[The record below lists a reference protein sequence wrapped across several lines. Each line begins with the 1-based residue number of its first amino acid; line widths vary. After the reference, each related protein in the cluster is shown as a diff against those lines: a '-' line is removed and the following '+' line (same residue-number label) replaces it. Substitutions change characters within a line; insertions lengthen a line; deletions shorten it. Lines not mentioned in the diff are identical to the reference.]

1 MANCI
6 PGPNLCFLLVGLYV
20 ERESVWLAI
29 EGHHLVHGS
38 DHRLLRRHGSSRRIR
53 TDSQIVRESPTSYR
67 YERRRIVGRDVGK
80 PLVAAVKVRALYLV
94 R

>member
-6 PGPNLCFLLVGLYV
+6 PGPNLCLLLVGLHV

-38 DHRLLRRHGSSRRIR
+38 DHRLLRCRGSSRWIR
-53 TDSQIVRESPTSYR
+53 TDSQIVRASLPPLSAMSARESLG
-67 YERRRIVGRDVGK
+67 RR
-80 PLVAAVKVRALYLV
+80 
-94 R
+94 